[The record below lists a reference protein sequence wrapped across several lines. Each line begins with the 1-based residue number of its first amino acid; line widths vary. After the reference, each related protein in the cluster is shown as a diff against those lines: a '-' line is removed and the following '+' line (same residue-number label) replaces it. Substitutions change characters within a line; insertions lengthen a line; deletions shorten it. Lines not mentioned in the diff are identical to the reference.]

1 MRTFPGLQ
9 CQKHVSKSRTAAK
22 IERGGRLNVSTALLW
37 DHRKAPEVSSPEPC
51 HMGTSLERPEGPRL
65 SWVEL
70 ALACPGKA
78 DRVLKKTV
86 GKGKEV
92 FSRVGVFMGTD
103 ETRRQEEPTVSV
115 QECGVGSERAAGWL

>member
-37 DHRKAPEVSSPEPC
+37 DHRKAPEVPSPEPC

-65 SWVEL
+65 SWV
-70 ALACPGKA
+70 ACPGKA
-78 DRVLKKTV
+78 DSLKENSWKGERSFLKGRGVHGHRRDKKTR
-86 GKGKEV
+86 GANSECT
-92 FSRVGVFMGTD
+92 GVW
-103 ETRRQEEPTVSV
+103 
-115 QECGVGSERAAGWL
+115 GWE